1 MSSRDLSQPE
11 TPDRSYADALQARTE
26 RRADAA
32 DYVTSPFAGAPA
44 ELAAEVGADVDALA
58 PEIVALSHRIF
69 ETPEEAF
76 QEVRSAAAVAEA
88 VERLSG
94 ARATTGVYGLE
105 TAVEASVGPAPE
117 SGSSSATVAILAEYD
132 ALPGIG
138 HGCGHNLIAASAV
151 GAFAAL
157 ARLGDR
163 LPGRVVLLGT
173 PAEEGNSGKELMAR
187 HGAFDRLDAAVMA
200 HGFGYD
206 AIDHAFIGRR
216 ILRMEFEGVPAH
228 ASASPF
234 LGRNALDA
242 ATLAYQAVGL
252 LRQHLPPSDRV
263 HGIVTEG
270 GERPSVIPRRAVLEF
285 YVRSHAADTL
295 KELSRR
301 LDDIAHGA
309 ALATGT
315 GVTLY
320 WDPKPGTLPVRFNR
334 PLSERWAVHQAARG
348 RKALTSAVVPTELAA
363 STDFG
368 NVSVRVPGIHPVIK
382 VSPPEIALHTA
393 EFASWARS
401 EAGDRAATDA
411 AYGLALTA
419 LDFLADAALREAAR
433 ADFDAEGGVLDVEE
447 YFA

>member
-1 MSSRDLSQPE
+1 MTADRDLGHPE
-11 TPDRSYADALQARTE
+11 TPGRAYADALQARAR

-44 ELAAEVGADVDALA
+44 ELTTVVGSAVDELA
-58 PEIVALSHRIF
+58 PEIAALSHRIF

-76 QEVRSAAAVAEA
+76 HEVLGAAAIAAA
-88 VERLSG
+88 VERLTAAHPSV
-94 ARATTGVYGLE
+94 GVYGLD
-105 TAVEASVGPAPE
+105 TAVEASVGPEKEGAP
-117 SGSSSATVAILAEYD
+117 TVAILAEYD

-173 PAEEGNSGKELMAR
+173 PAEEGSSGKELMAR
-187 HGAFDRLDAAVMA
+187 NGAFEGVDAALMA
-200 HGFGYD
+200 HPFGYD
-206 AIDHAFIGRR
+206 AIDHPFIGRR

-242 ATLAYQAVGL
+242 VTLAYQAVGL
-252 LRQHLPPSDRV
+252 LRQHLPPTDRV
-263 HGIVTEG
+263 HGIVKEG

-285 YVRSHAADTL
+285 YLRSHAADTL

-301 LDDIAHGA
+301 LADIAHGA

-315 GVTLY
+315 GVRLV
-320 WDPKPGTLPVRFNR
+320 WDPLPATLPTRFNR

-348 RKALTSAVVPTELAA
+348 RKALTTAEVPSELAA

-368 NVSVRVPGIHPVIK
+368 NVSVRVPGIHPVIRA
-382 VSPPEIALHTA
+382 SPPEVALHTA
-393 EFASWARS
+393 EFAEWARS
-401 EAGDRAATDA
+401 EAGDAAATDA
-411 AYGLALTA
+411 AFGLALTA
-419 LDFLADAALREAAR
+419 LDFLADASLRDAAR
-433 ADFDAEGGVLDVEE
+433 ADFEAAGGVLNVEE

>member
-1 MSSRDLSQPE
+1 MTAARDLSQPE
-11 TPDRSYADALQARTE
+11 VPDRAFADALQARTE
-26 RRADAA
+26 RLAQAA
-32 DYVTSPFAGAPA
+32 GHVTSPFAGAPA
-44 ELAAEVGADVDALA
+44 ELAAEVGRAVDDLA
-58 PEIVALSHRIF
+58 PEITALSHRIF

-76 QEVRSAAAVAEA
+76 HEVRSAAAVAET
-88 VERLSG
+88 VERLTG
-94 ARATTGVYGLE
+94 AAVARGVFGLE
-105 TAVEASVGPAPE
+105 TAVQASVGPANETRP
-117 SGSSSATVAILAEYD
+117 TVAILAEYD

-138 HGCGHNLIAASAV
+138 HGCGHNLIAAAAV

-187 HGAFDRLDAAVMA
+187 HGAFDGVDAAIMA

-206 AIDHAFIGRR
+206 AIDQPFIGRR
-216 ILRMEFEGVPAH
+216 ILRMEFEGVAAH

-263 HGIVTEG
+263 HGIVKEG

-285 YVRSHAADTL
+285 YLRSHAADTL

-315 GVTLY
+315 GVTLH
-320 WDPKPGTLPVRFNR
+320 WDPQPGTLPTRFNR

-348 RKALTSAVVPTELAA
+348 RKALTSAVVPAELAA

-382 VSPPEIALHTA
+382 VSPPEVALHTA
-393 EFASWARS
+393 EFARWARS
-401 EAGDRAATDA
+401 AAGDQAATDA

-419 LDFLADAALREAAR
+419 LDFLADASLREAVR
-433 ADFDAEGGVLDVEE
+433 ADFEAAGGVLDVEE
-447 YFA
+447 YFR